1 MANVDETQQLGIW
14 KVLVGLLMMGNLH
27 FKKKGDDMSEV
38 KEKDE
43 VAVIE
48 KYLGIEQLAENLVIF
63 RRIIQKK
70 ALDSTVGV
78 ADATANRDALIK
90 DIYGRIFDWLIH
102 TVCNTV
108 LKPPGDDDGFVGLL
122 DIFGFEVFK
131 RNSIEQLCIN
141 FANEKLQ
148 KLFNDHIF
156 EEERKIYE
164 AEGLPADVIP
174 PYVVVAFIVKSVH
187 SSVYE
192 ILMSF

>member
-1 MANVDETQQLGIW
+1 MVTLFLGYAIDRHETVTNARTLTPTLTGT
-14 KVLVGLLMMGNLH
+14 VGLKL
-27 FKKKGDDMSEV
+27 
-38 KEKDE
+38 
-43 VAVIE
+43 AV
-48 KYLGIEQLAENLVIF
+48 
-63 RRIIQKK
+63 
-70 ALDSTVGV
+70 
-78 ADATANRDALIK
+78 ANRDALIK

-156 EEERKIYE
+156 EEERKTYKSE
-164 AEGLPADVIP
+164 DLDDNVIP
-174 PYVVVAFIVKSVH
+174 PYVVFERGVRAWCSRVVFESGVRAWCSRISLFLFTYLSLPRIFH
-187 SSVYE
+187 SQ
-192 ILMSF
+192 

>member
-108 LKPPGDDDGFVGLL
+108 LKPAGDDDGFVGLL

>member
-1 MANVDETQQLGIW
+1 MNNSLDPKDPDNTGVRAALKMANVDEAQQAGIW
-14 KVLVGLLMMGNLH
+14 KVLVGLLQMGNLT
-27 FKKKGDDMSEV
+27 FKSKGSDGSEV

-48 KYLGIEQLAENLVIF
+48 KYLGIEALGDNLCIF
-63 RRIIQKK
+63 RRIIQNKP
-70 ALDSTVGV
+70 LDSTVGPV
-78 ADATANRDALIK
+78 DAKANRDALIK

-102 TVCNTV
+102 HVCNKV
-108 LKPPGDDDGFVGLL
+108 LKPEGDDDGFVGLL

-156 EEERKIYE
+156 EEERKT
-164 AEGLPADVIP
+164 
-174 PYVVVAFIVKSVH
+174 YVVVEVLRV
-187 SSVYE
+187 VE
-192 ILMSF
+192 V